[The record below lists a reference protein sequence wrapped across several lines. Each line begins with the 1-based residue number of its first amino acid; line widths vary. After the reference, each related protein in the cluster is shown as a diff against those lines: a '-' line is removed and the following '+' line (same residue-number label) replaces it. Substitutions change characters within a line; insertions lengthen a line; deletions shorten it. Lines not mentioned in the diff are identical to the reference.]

1 LIGGKRKPPEG
12 GCGTLRGMKDPILL
26 GWIGA
31 LCVLWLI
38 DWLRGR
44 K

>member
-1 LIGGKRKPPEG
+1 MAYVDELITRSGIN
-12 GCGTLRGMKDPILL
+12 PIVL
-26 GWIGA
+26 GWIGS